1 MLVLN
6 HHLIAMQKLLT
17 KYRMIVQAI
26 LAIAYITIIRIYQ
39 QPYKCRW
46 LSNNRAHCS
55 YNKKWGVSPCR
66 ITLLVQS
73 IFRHQPVTTKKPA
86 AAQSFGVIYSS
97 SVPHLGWDGCHPG
110 QRQTWLG
117 FGPTR
122 GSRGAKHPGIVVEN
136 P

>member
-1 MLVLN
+1 MGGLTMQN
-6 HHLIAMQKLLT
+6 HAACTVHFQT
-17 KYRMIVQAI
+17 P
-26 LAIAYITIIRIYQ
+26 T
-39 QPYKCRW
+39 C
-46 LSNNRAHCS
+46 H
-55 YNKKWGVSPCR
+55 NK
-66 ITLLVQS
+66 
-73 IFRHQPVTTKKPA
+73 KKPA